1 MKKQTGFTLP
11 ELMISLLLGLIVVG
25 ATITIYISTIRGS
38 ADTIRSARLN
48 HDMDS
53 LMTLMVN
60 DIKRAGYWGGAI
72 NGVDVRTNPF
82 TSDANNIQI
91 IDDDCI
97 VYSYD
102 TPNLPDFPN
111 GNSAVDNNEMFGF
124 RLNNDGSVSMRLSGT
139 TLASCT
145 DANGTWQRMTVS
157 EGGEQVNITVL
168 EFSFTP
174 IAGTPSLPSTSRCLN
189 VTADTIDN
197 DIDCTNVV
205 AGDDIA
211 QRRVV
216 NIRLIGEMG
225 RDATIRKTLV
235 GTVKLGND
243 RLYQEP

>member
-25 ATITIYISTIRGS
+25 TTITIYISTIRGS
-38 ADTIRSARLN
+38 TDTIRSARLN

-72 NGVDVRTNPF
+72 NGVDARTNPF

-102 TPNLPDFPN
+102 ANDD
-111 GNSAVDNNEMFGF
+111 GNVNNNEMFGF

-139 TLASCT
+139 TLASCA
-145 DANGTWQRMTVS
+145 DADGTWQRMTVS
-157 EGGEQVNITVL
+157 EGGEQVNITGL

-174 IAGTPSLPSTSRCLN
+174 IAGTPSLPATSRCLN
-189 VTADTIDN
+189 VTTDTIDN
-197 DIDCTNVV
+197 DIDCTKVP
-205 AGDDIA
+205 GDDIA

>member
-11 ELMISLLLGLIVVG
+11 ELMISLLLGLIVIG
-25 ATITIYISTIRGS
+25 GTIAIYISTIRGS

-48 HDMDS
+48 HDVDS
-53 LMTLMVN
+53 LMTLMIN

-72 NGVDVRTNPF
+72 NGVDARTNPF
-82 TSDANNIQI
+82 TSAVNNVQI
-91 IDDDCI
+91 INDDCI

-102 TPNLPDFPN
+102 ANDD
-111 GNSAVDNNEMFGF
+111 GNVNNNEMFGF

-139 TLASCT
+139 TLASCD
-145 DANGTWQRMTVS
+145 DADGTWQRMTVS
-157 EGGEQVNITVL
+157 EGGEQVNITGL
-168 EFSFTP
+168 EFSFASL
-174 IAGTPSLPSTSRCLN
+174 AGTPALPATSRCLN
-189 VTADTIDN
+189 VTTDTIDN
-197 DIDCTNVV
+197 DIDCTNVIT
-205 AGDDIA
+205 GDDIA